1 MAYIPLGISCHMT
14 WCRLTNIVT
23 DVGRGIGEDSV
34 DELTDDLLV
43 HDKMSLE
50 ERNTTLTFTPAL
62 CDSHQFYVS
71 HTSSM

>member
-50 ERNTTLTFTPAL
+50 ERNTTLTPAL
-62 CDSHQFYVS
+62 CDSHQLYVS

>member
-1 MAYIPLGISCHMT
+1 MWLYIPLGISCHMT

-43 HDKMSLE
+43 HDKMSLK
-50 ERNTTLTFTPAL
+50 ERIQ
-62 CDSHQFYVS
+62 DSRSHQLYVS
-71 HTSSM
+71 QVVTPSDTS